1 MARTLTEVL
10 ESLPVKRRTK
20 IEQRAA
26 ELATLQAVRQA
37 LQQTQKAVAK
47 KLGVGQ
53 DTVSRME
60 RSGENMQLSTL
71 RRYVTAMGGQV
82 EIVARFPDREP
93 VVIYQ
98 TADKGLV
105 AAKRQS
111 TPSEQRV
118 AAKRARTRAVSKHT
132 GIAARSAAKDGHSKR
147 RAVD

>member
-1 MARTLTEVL
+1 MARTLAEVL
-10 ESLPVKRRTK
+10 ESLPAKRRAK
-20 IEQRAA
+20 VEQRAA

-37 LQQTQKAVAK
+37 LQQTQKTVAK

-98 TADKGLV
+98 TADKRLA

-111 TPSEQRV
+111 TRSEQRV
-118 AAKRARTRAVSKHT
+118 AAKRVRTRANSKHT
-132 GIAARSAAKDGHSKR
+132 GVAARSAAKGSHSKSR
-147 RAVD
+147 VVD